1 MPLGERWRQATVEP
15 LHDDLVTER
24 RRERLCDE
32 AARAVTLIAEGA
44 EQPSPSPNPNPN
56 QGAHVARRLAQL
68 VIGATLPHPYPEAF
82 SLTPTPTWSRRAR
95 RALTHSPCSADQPSP

>member
-44 EQPSPSPNPNPN
+44 EQPSPTHTPK
-56 QGAHVARRLAQL
+56 
-68 VIGATLPHPYPEAF
+68 PYP
-82 SLTPTPTWSRRAR
+82 
-95 RALTHSPCSADQPSP
+95 

>member
-1 MPLGERWRQATVEP
+1 MPSWTRLAPPGVAHAVGGRRLRVLRSSCAQPGERWRQATVEP

-44 EQPSPSPNPNPN
+44 EQPSPTHTPK
-56 QGAHVARRLAQL
+56 
-68 VIGATLPHPYPEAF
+68 PYP
-82 SLTPTPTWSRRAR
+82 
-95 RALTHSPCSADQPSP
+95 